1 MLNLSHQY
9 LLDWSTTISMFVVV
23 IMFLFLFESRFP
35 KRKYLS
41 SLIPFMIFWFGL
53 NISILFVYG
62 IEVQGTY
69 SLLTATLPS
78 LIYFWIVAKDR
89 GGRFFFTFCLVDTI
103 MIWVMMVTGLIDYA
117 VGSEGLV
124 NFILRMICFSFM
136 LPFTWMW
143 GRKRFIQLLHTASKG
158 WWLFTVTTGIFYITL
173 TVMGGIPTNLRL
185 RPEDMPSAVLVLILL
200 PFTYITIIRFL
211 NQQQLNFEMKENQ
224 RTFEIQTSMIEQRAI
239 EFKHAEEKI
248 RIERHDLRHRFQ
260 TLYTMLQKNQ
270 IEDAIKYIDSAQDI
284 LHETDIEHY
293 CSNPILDAIL
303 IAYFTKAKEYGIKIN
318 SNLNIPDELPIPATD
333 LSTVFANAIEN
344 MINAV
349 KTLPEDQRY
358 ITCKCINSPC
368 LMLEFSNPY
377 KGNISFSSDGLPTSP
392 KNNHG
397 TGIRSIKAFAEKYNA
412 ICSFKTRNGIFIL
425 QLAINT
431 EDTL

>member
-1 MLNLSHQY
+1 
-9 LLDWSTTISMFVVV
+9 
-23 IMFLFLFESRFP
+23 
-35 KRKYLS
+35 
-41 SLIPFMIFWFGL
+41 MIFWFGL

-136 LPFTWMW
+136 LPFT
-143 GRKRFIQLLHTASKG
+143 
-158 WWLFTVTTGIFYITL
+158 
-173 TVMGGIPTNLRL
+173 
-185 RPEDMPSAVLVLILL
+185 
-200 PFTYITIIRFL
+200 YITIIRFL
-211 NQQQLNFEMKENQ
+211 NQQQLNFEMKEN
-224 RTFEIQTSMIEQRAI
+224 
-239 EFKHAEEKI
+239 
-248 RIERHDLRHRFQ
+248 
-260 TLYTMLQKNQ
+260 
-270 IEDAIKYIDSAQDI
+270 
-284 LHETDIEHY
+284 
-293 CSNPILDAIL
+293 
-303 IAYFTKAKEYGIKIN
+303 
-318 SNLNIPDELPIPATD
+318 
-333 LSTVFANAIEN
+333 
-344 MINAV
+344 
-349 KTLPEDQRY
+349 QRY

-377 KGNISFSSDGLPTSP
+377 KGNISFSSDGLPTSS

-397 TGIRSIKAFAEKYNA
+397 TGTRSIKAFAEKYNA